1 MLNDCHDV
9 EHTLAIGTRV
19 LQYQIWWMGNRTA
32 GALYL
37 S

>member
-1 MLNDCHDV
+1 MLV
-9 EHTLAIGTRV
+9 MMLYELTLAIGTRV

-32 GALYL
+32 GASYL